1 MGQSSLDSPYIGFN
15 MKMFVVLAL
24 AAVAFAEPEADPQV
38 VVSGSPV
45 STVYNT
51 PVTYSAV
58 NAVSSPLLRAF
69 TPYSTFNGLYN
80 TGVYGSRLVHTIARR
95 DADADPAVVYTSGLP
110 VTTYGAVSHVAPVT
124 SYSAVSPVATYTAV
138 NNVVKPVATYSA
150 VNNVVNPVA
159 TYSAVN
165 NVVNPVVSYSAV
177 NPVVTP
183 VSTYAAVPA
192 THSVT
197 SYNTP
202 SHYTAVT
209 NGVFGPKYIAKNHGV
224 EHVVKRSA
232 EPFVYSTFGH
242 YPVAGHVVKG
252 AYAPHAVAATP
263 FGYTHSSNVGVC
275 TNNMGIQVP
284 C

>member
-1 MGQSSLDSPYIGFN
+1 MG
-15 MKMFVVLAL
+15 
-24 AAVAFAEPEADPQV
+24 
-38 VVSGSPV
+38 
-45 STVYNT
+45 
-51 PVTYSAV
+51 
-58 NAVSSPLLRAF
+58 
-69 TPYSTFNGLYN
+69 GLYN
-80 TGVYGSRLVHTIARR
+80 TGLYNGLYSGVYGSRLVHTIAKR

-124 SYSAVSPVATYTAV
+124 SYSAVGHVAPVASYSAVSPVATYTAV
-138 NNVVKPVATYSA
+138 NNVVK
-150 VNNVVNPVA
+150 PVA

-197 SYNTP
+197 SYKNP
-202 SHYTAVT
+202 NHYTAVT

-232 EPFVYSTFGH
+232 EPFVYSTSGH

-252 AYAPHAVAATP
+252 AYAPMLLLPLPLDTPTPPMSESAPTTWESRSHAKSLKSCNIT
-263 FGYTHSSNVGVC
+263 TKQLN
-275 TNNMGIQVP
+275 
-284 C
+284 

>member
-80 TGVYGSRLVHTIARR
+80 TGLYNGLYSGVYGSRLVHTIAKR
-95 DADADPAVVYTSGLP
+95 DADAD
-110 VTTYGAVSHVAPVT
+110 PVT

-138 NNVVKPVATYSA
+138 NNVVK
-150 VNNVVNPVA
+150 PVA

-197 SYNTP
+197 SYNNP

>member
-80 TGVYGSRLVHTIARR
+80 AVYGSRLVHTIAKR

-124 SYSAVSPVATYTAV
+124 SYSTVGHVAPVASYSAVSPVATYTAV
-138 NNVVKPVATYSA
+138 NNVVKPVATYTA
-150 VNNVVNPVA
+150 VNNVVK
-159 TYSAVN
+159 
-165 NVVNPVVSYSAV
+165 PVVSYSAV

-197 SYNTP
+197 SYNNP

>member
-80 TGVYGSRLVHTIARR
+80 TGLYNGLYSGVYGSRLVHTIAKR

-110 VTTYGAVSHVAPVT
+110 VTTYGAVGHVAPVA

-138 NNVVKPVATYSA
+138 NNVVK
-150 VNNVVNPVA
+150 PVA

-209 NGVFGPKYIAKNHGV
+209 N
-224 EHVVKRSA
+224 
-232 EPFVYSTFGH
+232 
-242 YPVAGHVVKG
+242 
-252 AYAPHAVAATP
+252 
-263 FGYTHSSNVGVC
+263 
-275 TNNMGIQVP
+275 
-284 C
+284 

>member
-1 MGQSSLDSPYIGFN
+1 MGQSSLDSPYIRFI

-80 TGVYGSRLVHTIARR
+80 TGLYNGLYNGVYGSRLVHTIAKR

-124 SYSAVSPVATYTAV
+124 SYSTVGHVAPVASYSAVTLVATYTAV
-138 NNVVKPVATYSA
+138 NNVVKPVATYTA
-150 VNNVVNPVA
+150 VNNVVK
-159 TYSAVN
+159 
-165 NVVNPVVSYSAV
+165 
-177 NPVVTP
+177 PVVTP

-197 SYNTP
+197 SYNNP
-202 SHYTAVT
+202 SHYTAAT

>member
-1 MGQSSLDSPYIGFN
+1 MGQSSLDSPYIRFI

-80 TGVYGSRLVHTIARR
+80 TGLYNGLYSGVYGSRLVHTIAKR

-124 SYSAVSPVATYTAV
+124 SYSAVGHVAPVASYSAVSPVATYTAV

-150 VNNVVNPVA
+150 VNNVV
-159 TYSAVN
+159 
-165 NVVNPVVSYSAV
+165 
-177 NPVVTP
+177 TP

-197 SYNTP
+197 SY
-202 SHYTAVT
+202 YTAVT

-275 TNNMGIQVP
+275 TNNMV
-284 C
+284 

>member
-1 MGQSSLDSPYIGFN
+1 MGHSPPWIVRSFR
-15 MKMFVVLAL
+15 MKTFVVLAL
-24 AAVAFAEPEADPQV
+24 AAVAFSEPEADPQV

-80 TGVYGSRLVHTIARR
+80 TGLYNGLYSGVYGFRLVHTIAKR

-110 VTTYGAVSHVAPVT
+110 VTTYGAVGHVAPVAN
-124 SYSAVSPVATYTAV
+124 YSAVSPVATYPAV
-138 NNVVKPVATYSA
+138 NNVVK
-150 VNNVVNPVA
+150 PVA

-197 SYNTP
+197 SYNNP

-232 EPFVYSTFGH
+232 DPFVYSTFGH

>member
-80 TGVYGSRLVHTIARR
+80 TGLYNGVYGSRLVPPIAKR

-124 SYSAVSPVATYTAV
+124 SYSAVGHVAPVT
-138 NNVVKPVATYSA
+138 
-150 VNNVVNPVA
+150 
-159 TYSAVN
+159 
-165 NVVNPVVSYSAV
+165 SYSAV
-177 NPVVTP
+177 
-183 VSTYAAVPA
+183 
-192 THSVT
+192 
-197 SYNTP
+197 
-202 SHYTAVT
+202 
-209 NGVFGPKYIAKNHGV
+209 
-224 EHVVKRSA
+224 
-232 EPFVYSTFGH
+232 
-242 YPVAGHVVKG
+242 GHV
-252 AYAPHAVAATP
+252 APV
-263 FGYTHSSNVGVC
+263 
-275 TNNMGIQVP
+275 
-284 C
+284 

>member
-80 TGVYGSRLVHTIARR
+80 TGLYNGLYSGVYGSRLVHTIAKR

-110 VTTYGAVSHVAPVT
+110 VTTYGAVGHVAPVT

-138 NNVVKPVATYSA
+138 NNVVK
-150 VNNVVNPVA
+150 PVA

-197 SYNTP
+197 SYNNP

-263 FGYTHSSNVGVC
+263 FGYTPSSNVGVC

>member
-58 NAVSSPLLRAF
+58 SAVSSSLLRAF

-80 TGVYGSRLVHTIARR
+80 TGLYNGLYNGVYGSRLVHTIAKR

-110 VTTYGAVSHVAPVT
+110 VTTYGAVSHVTPVTSYSAVGHVAPVT
-124 SYSAVSPVATYTAV
+124 SYSAVSPVATYTTV

-150 VNNVVNPVA
+150 VN
-159 TYSAVN
+159 
-165 NVVNPVVSYSAV
+165 PVV
-177 NPVVTP
+177 PP

-197 SYNTP
+197 SYNNP

>member
-1 MGQSSLDSPYIGFN
+1 MGQSSLDSPYRFI

-80 TGVYGSRLVHTIARR
+80 TGLYNGLYNGVYGSRLVHTIAKR

-110 VTTYGAVSHVAPVT
+110 VTTYGAVGHVAPVA

-138 NNVVKPVATYSA
+138 NNVVK
-150 VNNVVNPVA
+150 PVA

-197 SYNTP
+197 SYNNP

-232 EPFVYSTFGH
+232 DPFVYSPFGH

>member
-80 TGVYGSRLVHTIARR
+80 TGLYNGLYSGVYGSRLVHTIAKR

-110 VTTYGAVSHVAPVT
+110 VTTYGAVGHVAPVA

-138 NNVVKPVATYSA
+138 NNVVK
-150 VNNVVNPVA
+150 PVA

-197 SYNTP
+197 SYNNP